1 MAHTLYLRLLYIQ
14 THSIPLLIQ
23 REVRELAK
31 TAELVSDRT
40 RIRGTQATSRV
51 SGLNHYVEPP
61 PKATED

>member
-1 MAHTLYLRLLYIQ
+1 MAHTLYLRLLYIR
-14 THSIPLLIQ
+14 THSIPLMIQ

-51 SGLNHYVEPP
+51 SALNHYVEPP